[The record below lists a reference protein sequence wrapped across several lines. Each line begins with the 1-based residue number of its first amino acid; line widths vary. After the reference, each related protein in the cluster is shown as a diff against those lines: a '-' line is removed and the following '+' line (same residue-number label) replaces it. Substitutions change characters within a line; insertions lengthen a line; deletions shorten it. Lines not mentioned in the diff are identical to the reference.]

1 MAVCDDLLGETKIDR
16 RIAGKQSGPQEVY
29 SLHGIGYLLCVQE
42 KSYRYRKIL
51 KSREQSQEKSRFSV
65 QDIAAVKL

>member
-42 KSYRYRKIL
+42 KSYRYRKI
-51 KSREQSQEKSRFSV
+51 
-65 QDIAAVKL
+65 